1 MKVGL
6 GQSERESK
14 FVGLAEAA
22 ASTVPRNVSAD
33 AAPAAA
39 GPTQS
44 AGVAVSGD
52 VCAQPKERG
61 PCDKY
66 ELR

>member
-1 MKVGL
+1 
-6 GQSERESK
+6 
-14 FVGLAEAA
+14 
-22 ASTVPRNVSAD
+22 VPRNVSTD

-39 GPTQS
+39 GPIQATGGLS
-44 AGVAVSGD
+44 GELVAAVAAGGD